1 MRFASTH
8 VLPYLTPYLLP
19 ACLATRVSNTHAGSD
34 DGRLFLWDVATGD
47 LLQLRSADP
56 YGLLCVAP
64 HPHLP
69 LAATSGLDDAGN

>member
-1 MRFASTH
+1 
-8 VLPYLTPYLLP
+8 L
-19 ACLATRVSNTHAGSD
+19 SNADAGSD